1 MHSRVILLGFALRN
15 FVGASGAKRREQK
28 ILDLCFLHYSVCFI
42 LLDRL
47 ALALRWLA
55 AARQLAFYFF
65 VFASFQT
72 AGEAGLVRQIY
83 FLLF

>member
-1 MHSRVILLGFALRN
+1 MHSRIILLGFALRN
-15 FVGASGAKRREQK
+15 FVGASDAKRREQK

-47 ALALRWLA
+47 ALRWLA

-72 AGEAGLVRQIY
+72 AGKAGLVRQIY